1 MNAVPNPVGIV
12 RSGMLVAE
20 VAEECVERYE
30 RGMIVLCEAT
40 HDGGHIVHQLL
51 ALVEVLGLGHPSGT
65 GNERSAKH
73 ELHTRKGV
81 SCLIKQCAIL
91 GFPRLDAEGKR
102 GILLLSVEEGAGI
115 VDADEDA
122 DYIGMQV
129 DGILLP
135 AGSELFECIT
145 ADATVPALDFG
156 FGILAFEIAGALLDV
171 AMSIDVVLVP
181 LIAFTRWSHIAAAT
195 SPSAIG
201 DGVANPEHATLG
213 QQGAQPLAKFADVL
227 RFVAEVV
234 APAPAVTT
242 YGIKVHGDAYT
253 MGYKGVVI
261 FDAVA
266 NGHEAIV
273 AACEDEGWWCVLGY
287 LQFVAV
293 LLDEFLRRFVTQ
305 QEMA

>member
-1 MNAVPNPVGIV
+1 
-12 RSGMLVAE
+12 MLVAE

-73 ELHTRKGV
+73 ELHTRKRV
-81 SCLIKQCAIL
+81 ACLIKQRAIQ
-91 GFPRLDAEGKR
+91 GFPRLDVEGKR
-102 GILLLSVEEGAGI
+102 GVLLLAVEEGAGI

-122 DYIGMQV
+122 DHIGMQV

-135 AGSELFECIT
+135 AGSELFERIA
-145 ADATVPALDFG
+145 ADATVPAFDFG
-156 FGILAFEIAGALLDV
+156 FWILAFEIAGALLDV
-171 AMSIDVVLVP
+171 AMPIDVVLVP
-181 LIAFTRWSHIAAAT
+181 LISFARWTHITAAT

-201 DGVANPEHATLG
+201 DGVTNPEHATLG
-213 QQGAQPLAKFADVL
+213 QEGAQPLAEFADVL

-234 APAPAVTT
+234 APAPAMTT
-242 YGIKVHGDAYT
+242 YGIKVHSHAYA
-253 MGYKGVVI
+253 MGYKGVVV

-266 NGHEAIV
+266 NGYETIIAT
-273 AACEDEGWWCVLGY
+273 CEDEGWWRVLGY

>member
-20 VAEECVERYE
+20 VAEECVERNE

-65 GNERSAKH
+65 SNERSAKH

-91 GFPRLDAEGKR
+91 CFPRLDVEGER
-102 GILLLSVEEGAGI
+102 GDLLLTVEEGAGV

-122 DYIGMQV
+122 DHIGMKV

-135 AGSELFECIT
+135 AGSELFERIAT
-145 ADATVPALDFG
+145 DATVPALDFG
-156 FGILAFEIAGALLDV
+156 FGILAFEIAGALLDI
-171 AMSIDVVLVP
+171 AMSIDMVLVP
-181 LIAFTRWSHIAAAT
+181 LIAFTRWSHIATAT

-201 DGVANPEHATLG
+201 DGVDNPEHATLG